1 MIQPKDEAIE
11 NETQYRDVAQT
22 LSHKKRP
29 PALLRKLMNSFEAY
43 RQGRKYG
50 WSRPWNKYDL
60 MNFQSFKL
68 DMSRDTELLQ
78 TGADILNELETQ
90 MPTEAIAFYQ
100 DLLGDQENLM
110 GFVFCHEFT
119 EGSEQFEGATL
130 SLGRKNAKR
139 YRDRV
144 DIIIESLVVDGV
156 SQGLSRVRVYI
167 DPYRQEDKAPLWQ
180 SVLSECDL
188 KNANQLFKTLS
199 SLSWEWAEMPERHW
213 DHWTSVYIDYFGE
226 RQWPM
231 SASYFW
237 VANNSTART
246 MVSDNMADRTPA
258 QAIR

>member
-1 MIQPKDEAIE
+1 MTETKIE
-11 NETQYRDVAQT
+11 TILSESQYRDVAQT
-22 LSHKKRP
+22 LSSKKRP
-29 PALLRKLMNSFEAY
+29 PALLRKLMNSFESY

-78 TGADILNELETQ
+78 TGTDILKELETQ
-90 MPTEAIAFYQ
+90 MPTEAISFYK
-100 DLLGDQENLM
+100 DLLGDNNLM

-119 EGSEQFEGATL
+119 EGSKLFEGATL

-139 YRDRV
+139 YRDRI

-156 SQGLSRVRVYI
+156 SQGFSRVRIYI
-167 DPYRQEDKAPLWQ
+167 DPYREEEKAPLWQ
-180 SVLSECDL
+180 SVLSETDL
-188 KNANQLFKTLS
+188 ENATRLFETLS
-199 SLSWEWAEMPERHW
+199 SLSWEWAEIPERHW
-213 DHWTSVYIDYFGE
+213 DHWTSVYIDYFGD

-237 VANNSTART
+237 VASNSGARISANDDISNSVATTA
-246 MVSDNMADRTPA
+246 VG
-258 QAIR
+258 